1 MALAFRRQKTVSTLE
16 LKSASLTLTSL
27 ALKSPDLTELA
38 RELQAQAADA
48 PGLFDNDPLLID
60 LARVREAT
68 TPLDLPALI
77 ALLRK
82 YHLLPLAACGGNVD
96 QMAAARAAGLA
107 EAPDEAGI
115 RTGSSMPVDNPSE
128 MLAAQIT
135 ALEQAVHQAANAAPE
150 AARLLPALVVDRPL
164 RSGQQIYARGTDLVM
179 LAMVSAG
186 AEVIADGSIHVYAPL
201 RGRAIAGA
209 KGNSQARIF
218 SSCMEAQLI
227 SIAGTYRTVDVPFP
241 ADIQGKPAQVR
252 MDGERLVIEPIK
264 S

>member
-1 MALAFRRQKTVSTLE
+1 MPIAFPRHKPASTLE
-16 LKSASLTLTSL
+16 FKSASLTLTSL
-27 ALKSPDLTELA
+27 ALKSTDLTELA
-38 RELQAQAADA
+38 RQLQAQEAES

-60 LARVREAT
+60 LAPVREAT
-68 TPLDLPALI
+68 APLNLSELV

-82 YHLLPLAACGGNVD
+82 HHLLPLAVCGGSVD

-107 EAPDEAGI
+107 EAPDEAGV
-115 RTGSSMPVDNPSE
+115 RTGGAAPVDNPSE
-128 MLAAQIT
+128 VLAAHIT
-135 ALEQAVHQAANAAPE
+135 ALEHAVHQAGGAAPD
-150 AARLLPALVVDRPL
+150 AAKLPPVLVVDRPL

-209 KGNSQARIF
+209 KGNGQARIF
-218 SSCMEAQLI
+218 SSCMEAQLV
-227 SIAGTYRTVDVPFP
+227 SIAGTYRTTDVPFP
-241 ADIQGKPAQVR
+241 ADVQGRSAQVR
-252 MDGERLVIEPIK
+252 MDGDRLVVEPIK